1 MAKSK
6 SFFGLRRG
14 STKTLTFSVLDGQQI
29 TKDRVS
35 EVKNPRT
42 EMQMEQRCKLKTV
55 SLAYS
60 ALKSIV
66 DHSFEGITY
75 GGMSM
80 RQFSRINYPLV
91 KAASKATTP
100 TFGFASFKSSAPAM
114 GQYVIAQGSL
124 TRPSLAK
131 TVLTSTPSGFKI
143 EITTGDAMASV
154 LSNLGVNV
162 GELYTVCALVQDSVG
177 NVQFVWVRFSLPTEG
192 STINKDNLKVE
203 SNVVCNADIT
213 PTKWTIQCTTPTLS
227 SEGNK
232 AILYDVIRSAMA
244 NGGWARSSAKLSNV
258 VGTVKYVSSY
268 ADAVATYPVGNSYI
282 LNDGEVGLT
291 ASTTNSSDDGGLGS

>member
-80 RQFSRINYPLV
+80 RQFAKLNYPLV
-91 KAASKATTP
+91 KASSKASNP
-100 TFGFASFKSSAPAM
+100 TFGFAAYKSSAPAM

-124 TRPSLAK
+124 ARPSLAK
-131 TVLTSTPSGFKI
+131 TVLTSTASGFKI
-143 EITTGDAMASV
+143 EITTGDA
-154 LSNLGVNV
+154 LSAVTSSLGVNV

-177 NVQFVWVRFSLPTEG
+177 NVQFVWVRFSIPTEG
-192 STINKDNLKVE
+192 ATVTKDNLKVE
-203 SNVVCNADIT
+203 SNVVCTADIT
-213 PTKWTIQCTTPTLS
+213 PTKWTVQVNTPTLS
-227 SEGNK
+227 AEGNK
-232 AILYDVIRSAMA
+232 AILFDVIRSAMA
-244 NGGWARSSAKLSNV
+244 NNGWARSSAKLSNV
-258 VGTVKYVSSY
+258 VGEVKYTSSY

-282 LNDGEVGLT
+282 LNDGEVGVT
-291 ASTTNSSDDGGLGS
+291 ASNTNSADDGDLGS

>member
-60 ALKSIV
+60 SLKSIV
-66 DHSFEGITY
+66 DHSFEGVTY
-75 GGMSM
+75 GVMSM
-80 RQFSRINYPLV
+80 RQFARLNYPLV

-100 TFGFASFKSSAPAM
+100 TFGFASFKSSSPSM

-131 TVLTSTPSGFKI
+131 TVLTSTQSGFKI
-143 EITTGDAMASV
+143 EITTGNALSAV
-154 LSNLGVNV
+154 TSNLGVNV

-177 NVQFVWVRFSLPTEG
+177 NVQFVWVRFSIPTEG
-192 STINKDNLKVE
+192 ETVNKDNLKIE

-213 PTKWTIQCTTPTLS
+213 PTKWTVQVNTPTLS
-227 SEGNK
+227 AEGSK
-232 AILYDVIRSAMA
+232 AILWDVIRSAMA
-244 NGGWARSSAKLSNV
+244 NSGWARSSAKLSNIS
-258 VGTVKYVSSY
+258 GDVKYYSSY
-268 ADAVATYPVGNSYI
+268 ADAVASYPVGNSYV
-282 LNDGEVGLT
+282 LNDGEVGVT
-291 ASTTNSSDDGGLGS
+291 ASNTDSSDDTGLGS

>member
-60 ALKSIV
+60 SLKSIV

-80 RQFSRINYPLV
+80 RQFAKLNYPLV
-91 KAASKATTP
+91 KAASKASSP

-124 TRPSLAK
+124 ARPSLAK
-131 TVLTSTPSGFKI
+131 TVITSTASGFKI
-143 EITTGDAMASV
+143 EITTGNSLDSV
-154 LSNLGVNV
+154 TSTLGVNV

-177 NVQFVWVRFSLPTEG
+177 NVQFVWVRFSLPSEG
-192 STINKDNLKVE
+192 ENVSKDNLKVE
-203 SNVVCNADIT
+203 SNVVCTADIT
-213 PTKWTIQCTTPTLS
+213 PTKWTVQVSTPTLS
-227 SEGNK
+227 TVGNK
-232 AILYDVIRSAMA
+232 AILWDVIRSAMA
-244 NGGWARSSAKLSNV
+244 NSGWARSSAKLSNV
-258 VGTVKYVSSY
+258 VGDVQYTSSY
-268 ADAVATYPVGNSYI
+268 ADAVASYPVGNSYI
-282 LNDGEVGLT
+282 LNDGEVGVT
-291 ASTTNSSDDGGLGS
+291 ASNTDSSDDSGLGS

>member
-60 ALKSIV
+60 SLKSIV
-66 DHSFEGITY
+66 DHSFEGVTY

-80 RQFSRINYPLV
+80 RQFARLNYPLV
-91 KAASKATTP
+91 KAASKASTP
-100 TFGFASFKSSAPAM
+100 TFGFASFRSSSPSM
-114 GQYVIAQGSL
+114 GQYVIALGSL
-124 TRPSLAK
+124 TRPSLAN
-131 TVLTSTPSGFKI
+131 TVITSTQSGFKI
-143 EITTGDAMASV
+143 EITTGNA
-154 LSNLGVNV
+154 LSAVTSTLGVNV

-177 NVQFVWVRFSLPTEG
+177 NVQFVWVRFSIPTEG
-192 STINKDNLKVE
+192 ETVSKDNLKIE

-213 PTKWTIQCTTPTLS
+213 PTKWTVLVNTPTLS
-227 SEGNK
+227 AEGSK
-232 AILYDVIRSAMA
+232 AILWDVIRSAMA
-244 NGGWARSSAKLSNV
+244 NSGWARSSAKLSNISGNV
-258 VGTVKYVSSY
+258 NYSSSY
-268 ADAVATYPVGNSYI
+268 ADAVASYPVGNSYI
-282 LNDGEVGLT
+282 LNDGEVGVI
-291 ASTTNSSDDGGLGS
+291 ASNTDSSDDSGLGD

>member
-29 TKDRVS
+29 TKDRVA

-80 RQFSRINYPLV
+80 RQFSRLNYPLV
-91 KAASKATTP
+91 KASSKAAAP
-100 TFGFASFKSSAPAM
+100 TFGFAAYKSSAPAM

-124 TRPSLAK
+124 ARPSLAK
-131 TVLTSTPSGFKI
+131 TVLTSSASGFTI
-143 EITTGDAMASV
+143 EITTGDALASV

-162 GELYTVCALVQDSVG
+162 GELYTVCALVQDSLG

-192 STINKDNLKVE
+192 ETVNKDNLKVE
-203 SNVVCNADIT
+203 SNVVCTADIT
-213 PTKWTIQCTTPTLS
+213 PTKWTIKCSTPTLS
-227 SEGNK
+227 GEGNK
-232 AILYDVIRSAMA
+232 AILWDVIRSAMA

-258 VGTVKYVSSY
+258 VGEVQYASSY
-268 ADAVATYPVGNSYI
+268 ADAVATYPVGNSYV
-282 LNDGEVGLT
+282 LNDGEVGVT
-291 ASTTNSSDDGGLGS
+291 ASNTNSADDGNLGS